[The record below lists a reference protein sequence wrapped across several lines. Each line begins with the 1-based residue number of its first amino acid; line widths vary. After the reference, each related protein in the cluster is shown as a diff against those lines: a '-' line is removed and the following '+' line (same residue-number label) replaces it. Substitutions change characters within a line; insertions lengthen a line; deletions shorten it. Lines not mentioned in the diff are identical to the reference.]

1 MGELDAF
8 EYVSP
13 TEVSIGK
20 IQTIR
25 GEAKKF
31 RDMLKSNIPHSR
43 ELSTAITKLEEVVM
57 WANKGVVFTQE

>member
-1 MGELDAF
+1 MGELDSF

-13 TEVSIGK
+13 TEASIGK

-31 RDMLKSNIPHSR
+31 RDMLKANIPHSR